1 MEKGLLWLP
10 LLVIFFWLAWTGWNE
25 YQKIEAYRV
34 WAQQY
39 ERTKYDIYAVL
50 GQKGRELT
58 WGKPTRSGPVELNT
72 FSLDEVGEIRLL
84 VNKQPVDLENLPSK
98 GSAALEFNL
107 SRDSLAIQIPFTE
120 IPLAAEW
127 RTYLQQ
133 QLQLAREHQGE
144 SNN

>member
-34 WAQQY
+34 WAEQY

-107 SRDSLAIQIPFTE
+107 SRDGIAIQIPFTE
-120 IPLAAEW
+120 ISLAAEW